1 MQSPGHF
8 VVMLHGK
15 CYIAEALLV
24 LVLIVIEAGSLD
36 ATGLNF
42 RGPVKVVC

>member
-1 MQSPGHF
+1 M
-8 VVMLHGK
+8 VMLYGK

-24 LVLIVIEAGSLD
+24 EVLIVIEARSLD
-36 ATGLNF
+36 VTGLNF